1 MNVKTYIDYTL
12 LKPDL
17 TFEQIDKVVFEAI
30 INKYYSICIPPY
42 FVDRVKRALDEK
54 ELVITTVI
62 GFPNGF
68 ESYKGKVEEIK
79 EAVSNGAKEMDAVL
93 NLSAVK
99 NSKWNYVENEIDSL
113 TSICR
118 LKNAKLKLIVEN
130 QLVTEEEL
138 AKIVELCIKHNVD
151 YIKTATGVNGKT
163 SIDFVRSLKSLCGD
177 DLLIK
182 AAGGISTKE
191 EAIAMIE
198 SGASRIGTSSLI

>member
-42 FVDRVKRALDEK
+42 FIDRVKRAVDEK
-54 ELVITTVI
+54 DLVITTVI

-99 NSKWNYVENEIDSL
+99 NNKWNYVENEIDSL

-138 AKIVELCIKHNVD
+138 DQIVKLCIKHNVD
-151 YIKTATGVNGKT
+151 FIKTATGVNGKT
-163 SIDFVRSLKSLCGD
+163 SLEFIRSLKRLCGD

-198 SGASRIGTSSLI
+198 NGASRIGTSSLI